1 MATERA
7 MTEPAIKRNVCFVLL
22 GVVALALKAPYSGPL
37 ADAVQ
42 CWGGNVSASFAVYFV
57 IAGSILGRRLGR
69 LAAATIALLAVQ
81 LFEVTNGFGLMTN
94 VYDPAD
100 LAANLAGVGVAW
112 ATDFAAGRFF
122 VRGSDRTALTRA
134 EIPMGKTEPPPIDN
148 PRTQPDHSGMP

>member
-94 VYDPAD
+94 VYRSCGPCGQPGGGRGRLGDRFRGRQV
-100 LAANLAGVGVAW
+100 LRAG
-112 ATDFAAGRFF
+112 
-122 VRGSDRTALTRA
+122 
-134 EIPMGKTEPPPIDN
+134 I
-148 PRTQPDHSGMP
+148 